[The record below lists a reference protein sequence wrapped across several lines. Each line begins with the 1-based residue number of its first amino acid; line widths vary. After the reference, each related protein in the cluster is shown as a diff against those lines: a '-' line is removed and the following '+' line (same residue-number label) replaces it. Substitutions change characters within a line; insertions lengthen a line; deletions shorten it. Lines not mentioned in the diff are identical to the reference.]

1 MMHALQWIRSIIYI
15 VQVTIAMPVIGLA
28 FAPWAMFSK
37 LGAYKA
43 CKTYAAWAMWSARWL
58 IGLRCEVRG
67 TVPQGEVLV
76 AAKHQSFLDI
86 LMIFH
91 ALPRAKFIMKR
102 EVLWTPVIGQ
112 YAKRMGM
119 IAVNRGK
126 RGQAITQMMADVTE
140 GRREPGQIVIY
151 SQGTRVAPGLSAPYK
166 VGTAVLY
173 DQLGQIC
180 VPVATN
186 ASKPRRGTRSD
197 RMPSGNWKITAPA
210 IGANKNNAVSL
221 LVKPDR
227 VANTAPMPN
236 KTPAE
241 VPTKNMLT
249 VPVGTVLMSSRSD
262 IGSGVV
268 IGGAEVVESDTG
280 NTAIEIKTDAT
291 TNNVTS
297 RALAVTRSAWPI
309 ATPPIDTTM

>member
-1 MMHALQWIRSIIYI
+1 MKLLQWVRSILYI
-15 VQVTIAMPVIGLA
+15 VQVTVAMPVLGLA

-37 LGAYKA
+37 RGAYWA

-67 TVPQGEVLV
+67 TVPDGEVLV

-126 RGQAITQMMADVTE
+126 RGQAITKMMADVNA
-140 GRREPGQIVIY
+140 GRVEPGQLVIY

-173 DQLGQIC
+173 DQMGQVC

-186 ASKPRRGTRSD
+186 AGHFWPRRGLYRKPGLAVVEFLEPIEPGLDKRSFMA
-197 RMPSGNWKITAPA
+197 R
-210 IGANKNNAVSL
+210 L
-221 LVKPDR
+221 EE
-227 VANTAPMPN
+227 
-236 KTPAE
+236 E
-241 VPTKNMLT
+241 VE
-249 VPVGTVLMSSRSD
+249 SRSNALLHEA
-262 IGSGVV
+262 GWRP
-268 IGGAEVVESDTG
+268 VEAG
-280 NTAIEIKTDAT
+280 
-291 TNNVTS
+291 
-297 RALAVTRSAWPI
+297 
-309 ATPPIDTTM
+309 